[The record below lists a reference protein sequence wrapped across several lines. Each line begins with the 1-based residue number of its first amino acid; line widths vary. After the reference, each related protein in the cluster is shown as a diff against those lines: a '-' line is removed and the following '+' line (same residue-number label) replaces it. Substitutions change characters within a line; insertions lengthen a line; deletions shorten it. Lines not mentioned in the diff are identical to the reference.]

1 MHYDSDV
8 LDDYLSHELAP
19 AADAA
24 VHAHLDTCA
33 DCRAAHEQ
41 AVALRDWIRAAAQA
55 EEREFPAGISA
66 RVWAHIHTPAPTAFD
81 RLRAL
86 WRPLVAIPVGALAVA
101 LAFVFGPLRPANVPQ
116 LRVAAAYYLAAH
128 NAQAAENPFADRS
141 TVSAAAVLIGDRSA
155 TLPLVDANDVT
166 ATDERATQ

>member
-1 MHYDSDV
+1 MHYEADI

-19 AADAA
+19 EADAA
-24 VHAHLDTCA
+24 VRAHLETCA

-55 EEREFPAGISA
+55 EERELPAAISA
-66 RVWAHIHTPAPTAFD
+66 RVWAQIRTPAPTALD

-86 WRPLVAIPVGALAVA
+86 WRPLVAIPVGALAVG
-101 LAFVFGPLRPANVPQ
+101 LAFAFGPLRQAAVPP

-141 TVSAAAVLIGDRSA
+141 TVTAAAVLIGDRSA

-166 ATDERATQ
+166 SDERATQ

>member
-19 AADAA
+19 EADAA
-24 VHAHLDTCA
+24 VHAHLEACA

-41 AVALRDWIRAAAQA
+41 AVALRDWIRAAAHA
-55 EEREFPAGISA
+55 EEREMPAGISA
-66 RVWAHIHTPAPTAFD
+66 RVWSQIRTPAPTMAD

-86 WRPLVAIPVGALAVA
+86 WRPLIAIPVGALAVG
-101 LAFVFGPLRPANVPQ
+101 LAFAFGPLRQSGVPP
-116 LRVAAAYYLAAH
+116 LRVAAAYYLDAH

-155 TLPLVDANDVT
+155 TLPLIDANDVT
-166 ATDERATQ
+166 STDERATQ